1 MPKMQIKTDVDT
13 LTINC
18 KIYVCDKQF
27 KYAFIN
33 QIMIQ
38 TLPHFVSFISSTLC

>member
-1 MPKMQIKTDVDT
+1 MPKNANKDVVT

-18 KIYVCDKQF
+18 KIYMCDKQF

-38 TLPHFVSFISSTLC
+38 T